1 MFSNHVENWLWGA
14 IRIST
19 SLSKNKSDIICL
31 LKKDQHDFK
40 TKMHNIS
47 SAVSQ
52 GALIRLIKASECITD
67 AGLWSWELEI
77 PGSTWITFKSLNYQ
91 AVLELLESWKYQT
104 VLELLLR
111 IWIIRQCLNYLRV
124 GIVSALLGSW
134 HYQALLQVLG
144 TRHYLRVGIAIVTI
158 FTRIQYSVLQPS
170 NCVIIAWFYQN

>member
-1 MFSNHVENWLWGA
+1 MPKRCDIGGRKECQKLNQTDRFTKLRPDMFSDYVENWLWGA
-14 IRIST
+14 TRIST
-19 SLSKNKSDIICL
+19 SLSRNKSNICL

-91 AVLELLESWKYQT
+91 ALLELHESWHCTSITWELALPGITSSTWDSALLESWH
-104 VLELLLR
+104 
-111 IWIIRQCLNYLRV
+111 C
-124 GIVSALLGSW
+124 
-134 HYQALLQVLG
+134 
-144 TRHYLRVGIAIVTI
+144 
-158 FTRIQYSVLQPS
+158 
-170 NCVIIAWFYQN
+170 NCY

>member
-77 PGSTWITFKSLNYQ
+77 P
-91 AVLELLESWKYQT
+91 

-111 IWIIRQCLNYLRV
+111 VWITRQYLNYLRV
-124 GIVSALLGSW
+124 GIVPALLGSW

-144 TRHYLRVGIAIVTI
+144 TRHYLRFGIATVTS

-170 NCVIIAWFYQN
+170 NCVILAWFYQNYLWWCQWWKWGDLVYIYVLFAF